1 MSANRYD
8 VRATTRTMS
17 CGEGRPRCR
26 AVFERDGLEAADLK
40 TAVVDTLDFE
50 TADFETADFKPA
62 VFETAGFETT
72 CAEAAV
78 CGMFTYPFTK
88 EGLLDRVRSLRA
100 RRPSYWIAV
109 N

>member
-1 MSANRYD
+1 MRANRYD

-26 AVFERDGLEAADLK
+26 VIVERDGLEDADLK
-40 TAVVDTLDFE
+40 TAVVDTL
-50 TADFETADFKPA
+50 DFETADFKPA